1 MQPVYNRICS
11 MTHCFTKTTFY
22 RLATTLLILG
32 LFSIGSLPAAGQVF
46 HGTMHLMAHLAAFAL
61 IAFAFGLGWQ
71 RMQATYIVLIVASIG
86 FVHELTE
93 IITHSHPFETQ
104 DAVIDAIGALIG
116 VAILSII
123 LTASS

>member
-11 MTHCFTKTTFY
+11 MTHCFTKTTYY
-22 RLATTLLILG
+22 RLATTLIILG
-32 LFSIGSLPAAGQVF
+32 LFSIGSRHAAGQLF
-46 HGTMHLMAHLAAFAL
+46 PGTMHEVAHLSAFAL
-61 IAFAFGLGWQ
+61 ISISCGLGWQ
-71 RMQATYIVLIVASIG
+71 KMQATYIVLIVASIG

-93 IITHSHPFETQ
+93 IITHNHPFETQ

-123 LTASS
+123 RK